1 MDNSGEDI
9 TAAFRIRERSRD
21 GRGARVFAD
30 NPPCLARIFDCL
42 ETHAERE
49 FLVQDE
55 VRLTFADC
63 RARAARLAHHL
74 ANERGMNPG
83 DRIGLALPNSP
94 EWMIG
99 FIAIIAIGAVP
110 ALINARAGRAEFNH
124 CLASTGCRLCL
135 CESPDAADGIATL
148 SVDELRRVVSGD
160 AIRPLPATPR
170 EPDDEALLMFTSG
183 TTGLPKGAS
192 MTHEA
197 VLTALKTI
205 QYSGVL
211 VAKGIAE
218 AAGIEPAMLMRMR
231 PPPVHL
237 LVFPLFHVSGCHA
250 VFLTSLMQG
259 GKIVLM
265 TRWDAGRA
273 LELIERE
280 RVTAFPAVPTM
291 YRDLLRLET
300 LGGHD
305 ISSLTSLSVGG
316 QATPPALLADIHAA
330 FPAAVPGTGY
340 GMTEANGTVTLIV
353 GAEFI
358 DNPRTVGR
366 PVSTVEIEIRD
377 EAGTTLPANA
387 PGEIHVRGAA
397 LMTDYVNAEE
407 PAFDQDGWFATGD
420 VGALDDA
427 GLLYIVDRK
436 TDMVIS
442 GGENIYCAEVER
454 VIELQPDVRETAA
467 FGLPD
472 ERLGEILVA
481 AVVPHPD
488 GKPTEEALLD
498 HCLAHLARHK
508 VPKRVFIQ
516 HAPLPRNASGKAVK
530 ARLRRHYLES
540 AESGTMERFDA
551 TGPEA
556 LQ

>member
-1 MDNSGEDI
+1 MDNTGEDI
-9 TAAFRIRERSRD
+9 TAAFRIRELSRD
-21 GRGARVFAD
+21 GRRVRVFAD
-30 NPPCLARIFDCL
+30 NYPYLAGIFECL

-49 FLVQDE
+49 LVVQDD
-55 VRLTFADC
+55 VRLTFARC
-63 RARAARLAHHL
+63 RAQAARLAHHL
-74 ANERGMNPG
+74 SNERGMKPG

-94 EWMIG
+94 EWMVG
-99 FIAIIAIGAVP
+99 FIAISAIGAVP
-110 ALINARAGRAEFNH
+110 ALINARAGKAEFDH

-135 CESPDAADGIATL
+135 RERHDAESGVDAM
-148 SVDELRRVVSGD
+148 SMDELRVVVSGAAD
-160 AIRPLPATPR
+160 HALPATPR
-170 EPDDEALLMFTSG
+170 KPDDEALLMFTSG

-192 MTHEA
+192 MTHQA

-211 VAKGIAE
+211 VARGIAE
-218 AAGIEPAMLMRMR
+218 AAGIDLAVLMRMR
-231 PPPVHL
+231 PPPVNL

-300 LGGHD
+300 RNDHD
-305 ISSLTSLSVGG
+305 LSSLTSLSVGG
-316 QATPPALLADIHAA
+316 QATPPALLADIHGA
-330 FPAAVPGTGY
+330 FPSSIMGTGY
-340 GMTEANGTVTLIV
+340 GMTEANGTVTLMV

-358 DNPRTVGR
+358 ENARSVGR
-366 PVSTVEIEIRD
+366 PVSTVDIEIRD
-377 EAGTTLPANA
+377 DAGRALPANA
-387 PGEIHVRGAA
+387 TGEIHIRGAA
-397 LMTDYVNAEE
+397 LMTGYANAEE
-407 PAFDQDGWFATGD
+407 PTFDQDGWFATGD
-420 VGALDDA
+420 VGYFDDD

-454 VIELQPDVRETAA
+454 VIELHPDVRETAA

-472 ERLGEILVA
+472 ERLGEKLVA
-481 AVVPHPD
+481 AAVPHPD
-488 GKPTEEALLD
+488 RELTEAALLN

-508 VPKRVFIQ
+508 VPKRVYID

-530 ARLRRHYLES
+530 ARIRQHYLES
-540 AESGTMERFDA
+540 TENGMIERSDA
-551 TGPEA
+551 TGTEPLE
-556 LQ
+556 